1 MRPALKSPLLL
12 AVVSLL
18 GLTACK
24 NPGTPAGYVGYLT
37 RGAVVGRASY
47 VGLQTGPTSFG
58 LSWLVSVMNVSV
70 TPFSYQE
77 DFSGENAVLTKDKL
91 MVSFRAHTI
100 FRVRGDR
107 VKEFVEQYTTIGEG
121 PNQVQVAF
129 GNYLKEPL
137 RTEIRDAVAHFDAFP
152 LNENIGRIS
161 TELTRWAQ
169 EKTRDTPFEVMNV
182 VVGNLQYP
190 AVVAQAVSN
199 KLAVTQDLETRAT
212 QVEIARKDAERRVVE
227 AEGIAKATQ
236 IIQQRLTPLYI
247 QHEAIEA
254 QKAMVGS
261 PNHSVIYI
269 PVGPMGVPLVST
281 LPAPVEKR

>member
-1 MRPALKSPLLL
+1 MRPLL
-12 AVVSLL
+12 AFAIASLL

-37 RGAVVGRASY
+37 RGAIVGKASY
-47 VGLQTGPTSFG
+47 VGLQTGPTSYG
-58 LSWLVSVMNVSV
+58 LSWLVSVLNVSV
-70 TPFSYQE
+70 TPFSYAE
-77 DFSGENAVLTKDKL
+77 DFTGENAVLTKDKL

-107 VKEFVEQYTTIGEG
+107 VKEFVERYTTLGEG

-137 RTEIRDAVAHFDAFP
+137 RTQILEAVAHYDAFP

-161 TELTRWAQ
+161 DELTVWAQ
-169 EKTRDTPFEVMNV
+169 EKTKDSPFEIMNV

-199 KLAVTQDLETRAT
+199 KLAVSQDLETRTT

-227 AEGIAKATQ
+227 AEGIARATQ
-236 IIQQRLTPLYI
+236 IIQQRLTPLYV

-254 QKAMVGS
+254 QKALVGS

-281 LPAPVEKR
+281 IPPAGEKRSP